1 MTRGAIRRFPIRYA
15 IQRWN
20 DGIWFYGSFFII
32 LVVLVAVNLRQ
43 GHQIAS
49 FIPVLVLD
57 LAILVTFWLM
67 RSFSYVE
74 IADDSLRVRYLF
86 RHVELPYTALSRV
99 RRQPLEVAFQP
110 AERRRFVNRF
120 VRRLAKEPAA
130 YIRLDRRQRDLVE
143 HTERQLGPRLVAGA
157 DVVVPI
163 VDLDDFVITHRT
175 QLVLKPN
182 DEYGGKGVVLGWTI
196 DQHEWEQ
203 SFLAALASSYVVQ
216 ERVSVPRYPF
226 PVVLDRMHFLD
237 LSIDHDPYLFWGRVS
252 GTLARVSSSA
262 LLNVTAGAGS
272 VVPTYVVAGGR
283 RVAPIPNAARN
294 GS

>member
-1 MTRGAIRRFPIRYA
+1 MGGAVRAGGDGASVLAVATGAAEPRHLLRRRRSPDGAHRHRPRSSMTRGAIRRFPIRYA

-143 HTERQLGPRLVAGA
+143 HTERQLGPRLVAGGA
-157 DVVVPI
+157 CGAAPLRPQQVGSAHDGPPARPA
-163 VDLDDFVITHRT
+163 HRR
-175 QLVLKPN
+175 P
-182 DEYGGKGVVLGWTI
+182 
-196 DQHEWEQ
+196 
-203 SFLAALASSYVVQ
+203 AAPPPA
-216 ERVSVPRYPF
+216 PRPG
-226 PVVLDRMHFLD
+226 P
-237 LSIDHDPYLFWGRVS
+237 P
-252 GTLARVSSSA
+252 
-262 LLNVTAGAGS
+262 
-272 VVPTYVVAGGR
+272 P
-283 RVAPIPNAARN
+283 
-294 GS
+294 